1 MLKQR
6 ILIVDDEKFLRELMA
21 DILCRNGFDT
31 IALEDGVSVLSLLEA
46 DQDFDL
52 VISDVQMPRMNGIVL
67 CQEIRQL
74 YPHIPVLVTSVHS
87 SQSIID
93 SVLREGADY
102 LPRPFSAKNLLE
114 MVRNILSRS
123 NRISTD

>member
-31 IALEDGVSVLSLLEA
+31 VGLEDGMSVLNLLAE
-46 DQDFDL
+46 DQDFAL
-52 VISDVQMPRMNGIVL
+52 VISDVQMPHMNGISL
-67 CQEIRQL
+67 CREIRQR
-74 YPHIPVLVTSVHS
+74 YPHIPVLITSVHS

-93 SVLREGADY
+93 SALRAGADY
-102 LPRPFSAKNLLE
+102 LPRPFGAKNLLE
-114 MVRNILSRS
+114 MVHKIL
-123 NRISTD
+123 NRYISTD

>member
-31 IALEDGVSVLSLLEA
+31 VTLEDGVSVLNLLEE
-46 DQDFDL
+46 DQNFAL
-52 VISDVQMPRMNGIVL
+52 VISDVQMPRMNGISL
-67 CQEIRQL
+67 CREIRQR
-74 YPHIPVLVTSVHS
+74 YPHIPVLMTSVHS

-93 SVLREGADY
+93 NILREGADY
-102 LPRPFSAKNLLE
+102 LPRPFGAKHLLE
-114 MVRNILSRS
+114 MVQNILSRY
-123 NRISTD
+123 ISTD

>member
-31 IALEDGVSVLSLLEA
+31 VTLEDGVSVLNLLED
-46 DQDFDL
+46 DQDFAL
-52 VISDVQMPRMNGIVL
+52 VISDVQMPRMNGIAL
-67 CQEIRQL
+67 CREIRQR
-74 YPHIPVLVTSVHS
+74 YPGIPVLMTSVHS

-102 LPRPFSAKNLLE
+102 LPRPFGAKVLLE
-114 MVRNILSRS
+114 MVRNIL
-123 NRISTD
+123 NRYISTD